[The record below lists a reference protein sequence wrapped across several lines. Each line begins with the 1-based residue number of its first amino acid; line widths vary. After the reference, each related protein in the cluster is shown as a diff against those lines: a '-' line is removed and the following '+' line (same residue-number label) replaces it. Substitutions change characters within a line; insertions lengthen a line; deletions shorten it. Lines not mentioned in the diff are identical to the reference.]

1 MRTLVLVIVVVV
13 ALAPASYADPP
24 WYTRKPDLKLDV
36 KPSARVRPIRPAT
49 AKRGPDVTPDDVLEH
64 QRLAEPMRREQE
76 AILIGL
82 IADTADSD
90 PDKPDYLFRLA
101 EHYAEQ
107 LRYWRLKSVELTIG
121 E

>member
-1 MRTLVLVIVVVV
+1 MRTLVLVILVG
-13 ALAPASYADPP
+13 LAPASYADPP
-24 WYTRKPDLKLDV
+24 RYTRKPDLKLDV

-49 AKRGPDVTPDDVLEH
+49 ARRGPDVTPDDVLEH

-82 IADTADSD
+82 IADTPDSD
-90 PDKPDYLFRLA
+90 PDKPDYFFRLA

-107 LRYWRLKSVELTIG
+107 LRYWHLKSVELTIG
-121 E
+121 D